1 MKTFLTSLMMLAAV
15 SAAHAQSTDS
25 ESATVSATV
34 IASLSLAKDQ
44 NLAFG
49 EVTQNASSVVDVTD
63 AGAVKF
69 TVTGEPNKNITFT
82 LTSPANLTNGGN
94 NLPYTDDVQYN
105 TSDAPGTALALNDGA
120 TIALNGSGNL
130 YVYLGGTV
138 TAALAQVT
146 GAYSGTFTV
155 QVDY

>member
-1 MKTFLTSLMMLAAV
+1 MRTLLTVLIIFAV
-15 SAAHAQSTDS
+15 VFTARAQSTDS

-49 EVTQNASSVVDVTD
+49 QVTQNAASTVQVTD

-82 LTSPANLTNGGN
+82 LTSPANLTSGIN
-94 NLPYTDDVQYN
+94 NLPYADDVQYN
-105 TSDAPGTALALNDGA
+105 TSDAPGTANALNTGA

-138 TAALAQVT
+138 TAGVAQAT

>member
-1 MKTFLTSLMMLAAV
+1 MRTILTILLVMTTV
-15 SAAHAQSTDS
+15 SEAYAQSSDS

-49 EVTQNASSVVDVTD
+49 DVTQNAASTVQVTD

-69 TVTGEPNKNITFT
+69 TITGEPSKNITFT

-94 NLPYTDDVQYN
+94 NLTYADDVQYN
-105 TSDAPGTALALNDGA
+105 TSDAPGTAIALTDGA

-138 TAALAQVT
+138 TAGVGQVT